1 MKVKINSCILRLV
14 RDDITKRKIDAI
26 VNAANRGLYPGGGV
40 CGAIHKVAGPELARE
55 CAEIGFCDTGE
66 AVITKGYNLPA
77 KFVIHTV
84 GPVYS
89 GNEEDPKLL
98 SNCYKNSLKLAVK
111 NRLNSIAFPSI
122 STGIF
127 GYPIEKAAK
136 VALSTII
143 DFLEKNGKPS
153 LVETVLFSQSDFDVY
168 KNNLEELLKE

>member
-1 MKVKINSCILRLV
+1 MEAKINGCILRLV
-14 RDDITKRKIDAI
+14 RDDITKRRVDAI
-26 VNAANRGLYPGGGV
+26 VNAANRQLLPGGGV
-40 CGAIHKVAGPELARE
+40 CGAIHRAAGPELARE

-77 KFVIHTV
+77 KYVIHTV

-89 GNEEDPKLL
+89 GSEEDPKLL

-111 NRLNSIAFPSI
+111 NSLNSIAFPSI

-136 VALSTII
+136 IALSTII

-153 LVETVLFSQSDFDVY
+153 LVEMVLFSQSDFDVY
-168 KNNLEELLKE
+168 RNALEDLLKG

>member
-1 MKVKINSCILRLV
+1 MEVNINNCILRLV
-14 RDDITKRKIDAI
+14 RDDITKRKVDAI
-26 VNAANRGLYPGGGV
+26 VNAANRQLLPGGGV
-40 CGAIHKVAGPELARE
+40 CGAIHRAAGPELAKE

-77 KFVIHTV
+77 MYVIHTV

-89 GNEEDPKLL
+89 GSENDANLL
-98 SNCYKNSLKLAVK
+98 SNCYRSSLKLAVK

-127 GYPIEKAAK
+127 GYPIEKASR

-143 DFLEKNGKPS
+143 DFLEKNEKPS
-153 LVETVLFSQSDFDVY
+153 LVEMVLFSQSDFDVY
-168 KNNLEELLKE
+168 KNALEDLLKD